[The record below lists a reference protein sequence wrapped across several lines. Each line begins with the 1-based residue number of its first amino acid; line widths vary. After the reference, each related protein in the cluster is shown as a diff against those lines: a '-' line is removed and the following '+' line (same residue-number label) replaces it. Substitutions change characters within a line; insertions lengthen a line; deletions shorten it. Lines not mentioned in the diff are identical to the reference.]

1 MTVVVGA
8 PVVALV
14 GRAERVSVAAA
25 AAVRERA
32 TLTVVDAPVEP
43 QHAVVARTGVLRQT
57 TQLCQNNNEFLWY
70 PPSTYQTCPFRRE
83 IFFVLELLL
92 LIRMQPRVTQDY
104 PDYIH
109 S

>member
-32 TLTVVDAPVEP
+32 TLGVVDAPVEP

-57 TQLCQNNNEFLWY
+57 TQLCRKTTSFSSIRQAL
-70 PPSTYQTCPFRRE
+70 TK
-83 IFFVLELLL
+83 FVRFGE
-92 LIRMQPRVTQDY
+92 RYSPC
-104 PDYIH
+104 
-109 S
+109 